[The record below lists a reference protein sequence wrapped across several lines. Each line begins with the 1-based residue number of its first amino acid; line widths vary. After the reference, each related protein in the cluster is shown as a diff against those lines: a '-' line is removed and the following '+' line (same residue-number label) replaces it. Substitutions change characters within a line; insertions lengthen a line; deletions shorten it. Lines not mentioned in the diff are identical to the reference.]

1 MWRQHF
7 LDTMSPRHLPPL
19 WSVDHQADRLETKA
33 ADNRIDMEQYRIAT
47 EGVATQLDL
56 EAYRAAKHVQLGINP
71 DCDKDEC
78 DDNDVNED
86 STDDNDVNEDSTD
99 NNDVKVDNIDD

>member
-1 MWRQHF
+1 
-7 LDTMSPRHLPPL
+7 
-19 WSVDHQADRLETKA
+19 
-33 ADNRIDMEQYRIAT
+33 MEQYRIAT

-71 DCDKDEC
+71 DCDKDDHDDNDVKENSTDNDVNEGST

-86 STDDNDVNEDSTD
+86 STDDNE
-99 NNDVKVDNIDD
+99 DNIDD